1 MPTPPLKKILFQTS
15 DHDEFGTMLKV
26 AHVEEKLLEAGRF
39 LGAAN
44 IVQAEHVTL
53 VRFDMNRKVLQLG
66 AGTPNNITFTIW
78 EPTTLF
84 TWRNFEMK
92 RGMIGV
98 LWNKEH
104 QSVTGSDFRG
114 IPISIEE
121 THFIDRCRQ
130 KGYPDLATQIKK
142 SEVLHVSEPNL
153 KNIRKLIRFVLED
166 ESLDPKALNNL
177 IEVKLLDQFIDCLAT
192 AFPEKRIL
200 DLTHQKSKLVIDYIH
215 DNITNLTSLHQVS
228 RKTQIPERTIRRL
241 INKKFQISPKQYIN
255 KLRLNEVR
263 NGLKNN
269 KCNSNIFQVA
279 SDYNYWHM
287 SQFSKDYKLL
297 FGELPSNTK

>member
-1 MPTPPLKKILFQTS
+1 
-15 DHDEFGTMLKV
+15 
-26 AHVEEKLLEAGRF
+26 
-39 LGAAN
+39 LGVAN
-44 IVQAEHVTL
+44 IVQTDHVTL

-66 AGTPNNITFTIW
+66 AGTPNYITFTIW

-92 RGMIGV
+92 RGMVGV
-98 LWNKEH
+98 LWDKEH
-104 QSVTGSDFRG
+104 ESVTGAEFRG

-121 THFIDRCRQ
+121 NHFIKLCHK
-130 KGYPDLATQIKK
+130 KGYEDLAMQIKK
-142 SEVLHVSEPNL
+142 SEVLHVSEAEL
-153 KNIRKLIRFVLED
+153 KKIRSLIRFVLED
-166 ESLDPKALNNL
+166 ESLDHTTMNNM
-177 IEVKLLDQFIDCLAT
+177 IEEKLLDLFIDCLAT

-215 DNITNLTSLHQVS
+215 DNISTVTSLDQVS
-228 RKTQIPERTIRRL
+228 QNTQIPERTIRRL

-263 NGLKNN
+263 KGLKNN
-269 KCNSNIFQVA
+269 NCNSNIFQVA
-279 SDYNYWHM
+279 SDFNYWHM